1 MLSRKRNRIIIL
13 CTLAVLL
20 AAGAVWG
27 VWATRSQNLWEPS
40 RGEVKSAQ
48 IIFQMEDPGSG
59 GSSAWHS
66 METQSSAQIAELVS
80 LVGRYPY
87 NRKADFSRAFGPRSK
102 AMYGPET
109 TIWVSL
115 TCGSKNGKNYWAQ
128 ELVRSDGSMQAAVSS
143 GKLFPCAVGRFGTA
157 QTIEYFTKLQQF
169 FADKTE
175 NPDWRTEQ
183 DIRQPWSAG
192 TNSASSNAG
201 S

>member
-13 CTLAVLL
+13 CALAVLL
-20 AAGAVWG
+20 AAGAVWA

-40 RGEVKSAQ
+40 RGKVKSAQ
-48 IIFQMEDPGSG
+48 IIFQCEDPGAG
-59 GSSAWHS
+59 GSSTWHS
-66 METQSSAQIAELVS
+66 LTTDSPPQIAELVS
-80 LVGRYPY
+80 LVSRYPY
-87 NRKADFSRAFGPRSK
+87 NRKADFSKAFGPRSK

-109 TIWVSL
+109 TLWVSL
-115 TCGSKNGKNYWAQ
+115 TCGPKNGKNDWVQ
-128 ELVRSDGSMQAAVSS
+128 ELVRSDGAMQAAVSD

-169 FADKTE
+169 FAEKTE

-192 TNSASSNAG
+192 TASVSSGAG
-201 S
+201 N